1 MVPDW
6 DMHRPYRGGYAQSS
20 TGQLIGAAEPKAF
33 QLLAYRRRARC
44 YCSLSCLSF
53 CSWWASSSSVASSS
67 VAAWAWEAGDVPG
80 LEAGSV
86 AGAEVPTGE
95 ILACVVAG
103 DLKAAP
109 VALIVGARTEEG
121 PGGPDGRGGG
131 PGGPGMRA

>member
-1 MVPDW
+1 MLTS
-6 DMHRPYRGGYAQSS
+6 RSS
-20 TGQLIGAAEPKAF
+20 SAGQLIGAAEPKAF
-33 QLLAYRRRARC
+33 QLLAYRRRVRC

-86 AGAEVPTGE
+86 AG
-95 ILACVVAG
+95 

-109 VALIVGARTEEG
+109 VALIVGARTEEVQEVLMG
-121 PGGPDGRGGG
+121 EVTAREV
-131 PGGPGMRA
+131 RACVPRCKTYS

>member
-1 MVPDW
+1 MLTP
-6 DMHRPYRGGYAQSS
+6 RSGS
-20 TGQLIGAAEPKAF
+20 TGQFIGAAEPKAL
-33 QLLAYRRRARC
+33 QLLAYRRRVRW
-44 YCSLSCLSF
+44 YCSLSCSSF

-103 DLKAAP
+103 ELKAAP
-109 VALIVGARTEEG
+109 VALIVGARTEEVQEVLMG
-121 PGGPDGRGGG
+121 EVAAREV
-131 PGGPGMRA
+131 RACVPRCKTYS

>member
-1 MVPDW
+1 MFIS
-6 DMHRPYRGGYAQSS
+6 RSSS

-33 QLLAYRRRARC
+33 QLLAYRRRVRC
-44 YCSLSCLSF
+44 YCSLSWLSF

-67 VAAWAWEAGDVPG
+67 VAAWAWEAEDVPG

-86 AGAEVPTGE
+86 AGAEVPARE

-109 VALIVGARTEEG
+109 VALIVGARTEEVQEVLMG
-121 PGGPDGRGGG
+121 EVAAREI
-131 PGGPGMRA
+131 RACVPRCKTYS